1 MNNKYAKAYTEVVE
15 LLNAL
20 PIDEFNQIPSE
31 EIEFYKENMDKDYN
45 FSIDSGVDL
54 SKQNISFEANNII
67 IDIFQK
73 YFATEEQKKKIEK
86 ILEKNSAE
94 EDALKRERYN
104 PDNIFKKEVSSNIKV
119 EETIEN
125 ENVDVE
131 KNEILPINVKENIFS
146 KIKNFILRIF
156 NKENKIK

>member
-45 FSIDSGVDL
+45 FLIDSGVDL
-54 SKQNISFEANNII
+54 SKQNISFEANSII

-73 YFATEEQKKKIEK
+73 YFATEEQKEKIEK

-104 PDNIFKKEVSSNIKV
+104 PDNIFKKE
-119 EETIEN
+119 
-125 ENVDVE
+125 
-131 KNEILPINVKENIFS
+131 
-146 KIKNFILRIF
+146 
-156 NKENKIK
+156 NKEIIEESENSNSSSENSLIEQKETFFTKFKKFIFKIFHINL

>member
-45 FSIDSGVDL
+45 FSIDLGVDL
-54 SKQNISFEANNII
+54 SKQNISFEANSII

>member
-15 LLNAL
+15 LLNTL

-104 PDNIFKKEVSSNIKV
+104 PDNIFKKEDSSNIKV

-125 ENVDVE
+125 EKVDVE
-131 KNEILPINVKENIFS
+131 KNEVLPINVKENIFS

-156 NKENKIK
+156 NKEK

>member
-45 FSIDSGVDL
+45 FSIDSEVDL
-54 SKQNISFEANNII
+54 SKQNISFEANSII

-73 YFATEEQKKKIEK
+73 YFATEEQKEKIEK

-104 PDNIFKKEVSSNIKV
+104 PDNIFKKEVPSNIKV
-119 EETIEN
+119 EETIENEN

-156 NKENKIK
+156 NKEK

>member
-54 SKQNISFEANNII
+54 SKQNISFEANSII

-86 ILEKNSAE
+86 ILEQNSVE

-156 NKENKIK
+156 NKEK

>member
-45 FSIDSGVDL
+45 FSIDSGIDL
-54 SKQNISFEANNII
+54 SIQNISFEANSII

-94 EDALKRERYN
+94 EDDLKRERYN

-146 KIKNFILRIF
+146 KIKNFILGIF

>member
-54 SKQNISFEANNII
+54 SKQNISFEANSII

-73 YFATEEQKKKIEK
+73 YFATEEQKKNIEK

>member
-54 SKQNISFEANNII
+54 SKQNISFEANSII

-73 YFATEEQKKKIEK
+73 YFATN
-86 ILEKNSAE
+86 KN
-94 EDALKRERYN
+94 
-104 PDNIFKKEVSSNIKV
+104 
-119 EETIEN
+119 
-125 ENVDVE
+125 NV
-131 KNEILPINVKENIFS
+131 LF
-146 KIKNFILRIF
+146 FILSNRTV
-156 NKENKIK
+156 

>member
-20 PIDEFNQIPSE
+20 PIDEFSQIPSE

-45 FSIDSGVDL
+45 FLIDSGVDL
-54 SKQNISFEANNII
+54 SKQNISFEANSII
-67 IDIFQK
+67 IDIFQI

-119 EETIEN
+119 EEKIEN
-125 ENVDVE
+125 KNVDVE

-156 NKENKIK
+156 NKEK

>member
-45 FSIDSGVDL
+45 FTIDSGVDL
-54 SKQNISFEANNII
+54 SKQNISFEANSII

-73 YFATEEQKKKIEK
+73 YFATEEQKEKIEK

-146 KIKNFILRIF
+146 KIKSFILRIF
-156 NKENKIK
+156 NKEK

>member
-54 SKQNISFEANNII
+54 SKQNISFEANSII

-119 EETIEN
+119 EEKIEN
-125 ENVDVE
+125 KNVDVE

-146 KIKNFILRIF
+146 KIKSFILRIF
-156 NKENKIK
+156 NKEK

>member
-45 FSIDSGVDL
+45 FLIDSGVDL
-54 SKQNISFEANNII
+54 SKQNISFEANSII

-119 EETIEN
+119 EEKIEN
-125 ENVDVE
+125 KNVDVE

-146 KIKNFILRIF
+146 KIKSFILRIF
-156 NKENKIK
+156 NKEK

>member
-45 FSIDSGVDL
+45 FLIDSGVDL
-54 SKQNISFEANNII
+54 SKQNISFEANSII

-73 YFATEEQKKKIEK
+73 YFATEEQKEKIEK

-104 PDNIFKKEVSSNIKV
+104 PDNIFKKEVPSNIKV
-119 EETIEN
+119 EETIENEN

-131 KNEILPINVKENIFS
+131 KNEILPINVKENIFF

-156 NKENKIK
+156 NKEK

>member
-45 FSIDSGVDL
+45 FSIDSEVDL
-54 SKQNISFEANNII
+54 SKQNISFEANSII

-104 PDNIFKKEVSSNIKV
+104 PDNIFKKEVPSNIKV
-119 EETIEN
+119 EETIENEN

-131 KNEILPINVKENIFS
+131 KNEILPINVKENIFF

-156 NKENKIK
+156 NKEK

>member
-45 FSIDSGVDL
+45 FSIDSEVDL
-54 SKQNISFEANNII
+54 SKQNISFEANSII

-73 YFATEEQKKKIEK
+73 YFATEEQKEKIEK

-104 PDNIFKKEVSSNIKV
+104 PDNIFKKEVPSNIKV
-119 EETIEN
+119 EETIENEN

-131 KNEILPINVKENIFS
+131 KNEILPINVKENIFF

-156 NKENKIK
+156 NKEK

>member
-54 SKQNISFEANNII
+54 SKQNISFEANSII

-73 YFATEEQKKKIEK
+73 YFATEEQKEKIEK
-86 ILEKNSAE
+86 ILEQNSAE

-125 ENVDVE
+125 ENENVDVE

-156 NKENKIK
+156 NKEK

>member
-54 SKQNISFEANNII
+54 SKQNISFEANSII

-86 ILEKNSAE
+86 ILEQNSAE
-94 EDALKRERYN
+94 EDTLKRERYN

-119 EETIEN
+119 EETIENEN

-156 NKENKIK
+156 NKEK

>member
-45 FSIDSGVDL
+45 FSIDSEVDL
-54 SKQNISFEANNII
+54 SKQNISFEANSII

-119 EETIEN
+119 EEKIEN

-131 KNEILPINVKENIFS
+131 KNEILPINVKENIFF

-156 NKENKIK
+156 NKEK

>member
-45 FSIDSGVDL
+45 FSIDSEVDL
-54 SKQNISFEANNII
+54 SKQNISFEANSII

-119 EETIEN
+119 EEKIEN
-125 ENVDVE
+125 KNVDVE

-146 KIKNFILRIF
+146 KIKSFILRIF
-156 NKENKIK
+156 NKEK

>member
-54 SKQNISFEANNII
+54 SKQNISFEANSII

-73 YFATEEQKKKIEK
+73 YFATEEQKEKIEK

-104 PDNIFKKEVSSNIKV
+104 PDNIFKKEVPSNIKV
-119 EETIEN
+119 EETIENEN

-131 KNEILPINVKENIFS
+131 KNEILPINVKENIFF

-156 NKENKIK
+156 NKEK

>member
-45 FSIDSGVDL
+45 FLIDSGVDL
-54 SKQNISFEANNII
+54 SKQNISFEANSII

-104 PDNIFKKEVSSNIKV
+104 PDNIFKKEVPSNIKV
-119 EETIEN
+119 EETIENEN

-131 KNEILPINVKENIFS
+131 KNEILPINVKENIFF

-156 NKENKIK
+156 NKEK

>member
-54 SKQNISFEANNII
+54 SIQNISFEANSII

-73 YFATEEQKKKIEK
+73 YLSLIH
-86 ILEKNSAE
+86 I
-94 EDALKRERYN
+94 
-104 PDNIFKKEVSSNIKV
+104 
-119 EETIEN
+119 
-125 ENVDVE
+125 
-131 KNEILPINVKENIFS
+131 
-146 KIKNFILRIF
+146 
-156 NKENKIK
+156 